1 MDFMDELGGDHIDQ
15 PSGKNI
21 QYSSTD
27 TLFAHI

>member
-21 QYSSTD
+21 
-27 TLFAHI
+27 